1 MRSIG
6 ITQSSY
12 YDPERN
18 EYYEKYD
25 SNWTTLLET
34 LNLQPYPIPNRII
47 SPKLWIEKAN
57 LDGFILTGGNDL
69 SHLSGANNS
78 SKNRDN
84 LEFFLIKYSIEN
96 DLPLFGVCRG
106 MQIIN
111 HFFSGNIVKIKN
123 HVAVNHKILLELNG
137 KKFNKTVNSFHNW
150 GLFLKDLSKNLK
162 VFAKGE
168 DGSVE
173 GLYHPTFKIKA
184 IMWHPERINDS
195 FRKID
200 LDILKNFFFN
210 Q

>member
-12 YDPERN
+12 YDRRN

-34 LNLQPYPIPNRII
+34 LNLQPYPI
-47 SPKLWIEKAN
+47 LIELLAQIMDRKAN

-69 SHLSGANNS
+69 SHLSGANNL
-78 SKNRDN
+78 SKNRDD

-111 HFFSGNIVKIKN
+111 HFFIGNIVKIKN
-123 HVAVNHKILLELNG
+123 HVAVNHKILLEL
-137 KKFNKTVNSFHNW
+137 W
-150 GLFLKDLSKNLK
+150 
-162 VFAKGE
+162 
-168 DGSVE
+168 
-173 GLYHPTFKIKA
+173 
-184 IMWHPERINDS
+184 
-195 FRKID
+195 
-200 LDILKNFFFN
+200 
-210 Q
+210 